1 MPVSSFFCSE
11 ITGKVV
17 TAQKKVKIGNK
28 KQENVCLQESKY
40 NCLCNMI
47 MDLGKMVE

>member
-17 TAQKKVKIGNK
+17 TAQKKVKIGNRK
-28 KQENVCLQESKY
+28 ARKRLFARKQ
-40 NCLCNMI
+40 I
-47 MDLGKMVE
+47 